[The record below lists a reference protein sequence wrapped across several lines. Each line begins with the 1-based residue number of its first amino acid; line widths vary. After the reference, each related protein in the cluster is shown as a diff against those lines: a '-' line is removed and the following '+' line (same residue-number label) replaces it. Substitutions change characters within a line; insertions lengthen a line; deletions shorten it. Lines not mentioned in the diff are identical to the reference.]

1 MKRTDLNEALAER
14 SYKRPRRLGQPT
26 AYPQCGADNRREGGS
41 FPRKLEVTSNAAAA
55 VDFTFTEGGEAGDA
69 TLRIVRNPAV

>member
-1 MKRTDLNEALAER
+1 MKRWRNVAINGRGDLV
-14 SYKRPRRLGQPT
+14 SRRHIHSVGPT
-26 AYPQCGADNRREGGS
+26 GRREGGS